1 MPGSTASFSVKTAKD
16 FSESDSIV
24 GGDLR
29 FSGGRPRYARSG
41 EINNLSGMFPKQ
53 MKIKI
58 FTQFLH
64 PQQVTFYG

>member
-1 MPGSTASFSVKTAKD
+1 MPESTASFSVKTAKD

-29 FSGGRPRYARSG
+29 VSGGRPRYARSV